1 MFGYKQ
7 TYGYFLK
14 QSSPAPVDPVYAL
27 SGMVASQELTT
38 NVAALTTQ
46 NVSDALSGMV
56 ADNDL
61 VTSVVALTTHPAGEE
76 LSGMVATLGVA
87 TLVE

>member
-14 QSSPAPVDPVYAL
+14 QGSQKPVDHVFAL
-27 SGMVASQELTT
+27 DGLVATQELTT
-38 NVAALTTQ
+38 NVVALTTQ
-46 NVSDALSGMV
+46 NVSDS
-56 ADNDL
+56 
-61 VTSVVALTTHPAGEE
+61 
-76 LSGMVATLGVA
+76 LSGMVATLSVA

>member
-14 QSSPAPVDPVYAL
+14 QGSPKPVDPVFAFD
-27 SGMVASQELTT
+27 GVVANQELVT
-38 NVAALTTQ
+38 NVVALTTQ
-46 NVSDALSGMV
+46 NVSDS
-56 ADNDL
+56 
-61 VTSVVALTTHPAGEE
+61 
-76 LSGMVATLGVA
+76 LSGMVATLSVA